1 MPSSQSRT
9 HTINAIVPAVFTQ
22 DLEVQDQD
30 MRGLYEK
37 AKRDQWNAS
46 QDIDWSQEVNPDRGI
61 LPDGLIDIYGTKY
74 WDKLSPAQ
82 RNELNRHFSAWRIS
96 QLMYGEEFAMLICSQ
111 LVNIVPGIDAKF
123 FMSTQVVDEARHSEV
138 LTRYLFE
145 KVGVTYPLTYSLRTL
160 FDQIL
165 TLPQWYFKTVGTQL
179 VAETLAVSL
188 FRMLEQHSQDPLISS
203 ICRRILADES
213 RHMGFGMLSLP
224 LQVTEL
230 SEHERREVEDFACEA
245 AAGLLGGQFPREA
258 YEAVGFGTAEIEDI
272 KQMRHEVAKKNEYVF
287 FRKFFKKDFHGSLW
301 NNMSRVG
308 LLSQRAIEK
317 LATMGVTAP
326 QPTQQSAAA

>member
-1 MPSSQSRT
+1 MSPVQPHT
-9 HTINAIVPAVFTQ
+9 HTITATVPAVFTH
-22 DLEVQDQD
+22 DLEVKDQD

-46 QDIDWSQEVNPDRGI
+46 RDIDWSREIDPDRGI

-74 WDKLSPAQ
+74 WERLSVAQ

-96 QLMYGEEFAMLICSQ
+96 QLMYGEEFAMLVCSQ
-111 LVNIVPGIDAKF
+111 LVNILPSIDAKF
-123 FMSTQVVDEARHSEV
+123 FISTQVVDEARHSEV

-145 KVGVTYPLTYSLRTL
+145 KVGVTYPLTSSLRNL
-160 FDQIL
+160 FGRIL
-165 TLPQWYFKTVGTQL
+165 EMPQWYLKTVGTQL

-203 ICRRILADES
+203 ICKRILADES

-224 LQVTEL
+224 EQVTEL
-230 SEHERREVEDFACEA
+230 SEPERREVEDFACEA

-258 YEAVGFGTAEIEDI
+258 YEAVGFNKTEIEDI
-272 KQMRHEVAKKNEYVF
+272 KKMRHEIAQKNEYVF
-287 FRKFFKKDFHGSLW
+287 FRKFFKKDFHASLW
-301 NNMSRVG
+301 NNLARVG
-308 LLSQRAIEK
+308 LMSERAVER
-317 LATMGVTAP
+317 LGAMGIAAP
-326 QPTQQSAAA
+326 QQSAAA